1 MKGGVIHRLPRIS
14 VERNLPTP
22 GSLATPS
29 SRPEEDTED
38 SIDRLVAGTRN
49 EIMEDPGPIEERVIT
64 AQMILDHIRR
74 NDLEIVVLVEGTE
87 SVTSNKLQARF
98 SYAADDIIANFA
110 FSPCVR
116 DDGNGGALIDFEKFQ
131 QVVPLDER
139 SSGQESIFLQSV
151 L

>member
-1 MKGGVIHRLPRIS
+1 M
-14 VERNLPTP
+14 PTP
-22 GSLATPS
+22 ASLASPS

-38 SIDRLVAGTRN
+38 SLDRLVGP
-49 EIMEDPGPIEERVIT
+49 EDSPINEERIIT
-64 AQMILDHIRR
+64 AQMIMNHIRC

-98 SYAADDIIANFA
+98 SYAVDDIMANYA
-110 FSPCVR
+110 FSPCVQ

-131 QVVPLDER
+131 QVVPLNEQNSR
-139 SSGQESIFLQSV
+139 RESLFLQSV

>member
-1 MKGGVIHRLPRIS
+1 MIRRLPSRVSIDR
-14 VERNLPTP
+14 VAPTP
-22 GSLATPS
+22 ASLATPS

-38 SIDRLVAGTRN
+38 SIDRLVGSDELAAN
-49 EIMEDPGPIEERVIT
+49 EERIVT

-74 NDLEIVVLVEGTE
+74 NDLEIVVVVEGTE

-110 FSPCVR
+110 FSPCVQ

-131 QVVPLDER
+131 QVVPLNEQ
-139 SSGQESIFLQSV
+139 SSGRESLFLQSV

>member
-1 MKGGVIHRLPRIS
+1 MIRRLPSRVSIDR
-14 VERNLPTP
+14 VAPTP
-22 GSLATPS
+22 ASLATPS

-38 SIDRLVAGTRN
+38 SMGSDELAAN
-49 EIMEDPGPIEERVIT
+49 EERIVT

-110 FSPCVR
+110 FSPCVQ

-131 QVVPLDER
+131 QVVPLNEQ
-139 SSGQESIFLQSV
+139 SSGRESLFLQSV